1 MDNRKKVTIITL
13 ISAILFCSMTI
24 VASLSPLSEVGKNAN
39 QFNSLGMWLSIA
51 MILFFYIV
59 PLLMYRTG
67 LEWVKYIMAVFCALG
82 LLTLI
87 SIMFSIAIFGVAKN
101 MLPSLISLLVIC
113 GMASITNIIWFFVA
127 LPTKK
132 TKSSVGINN

>member
-13 ISAILFCSMTI
+13 ISAILFCSTI
-24 VASLSPLSEVGKNAN
+24 VAASLSPLSEVGKNAN

-82 LLTLI
+82 LLILI
-87 SIMFSIAIFGVAKN
+87 SIMFSIAIVGVAKN
-101 MLPSLISLLVIC
+101 MLPSLMSILVIC
-113 GMASITNIIWFFVA
+113 GIASVINIIWFFVA

-132 TKSSVGINN
+132 TNSTVGINN